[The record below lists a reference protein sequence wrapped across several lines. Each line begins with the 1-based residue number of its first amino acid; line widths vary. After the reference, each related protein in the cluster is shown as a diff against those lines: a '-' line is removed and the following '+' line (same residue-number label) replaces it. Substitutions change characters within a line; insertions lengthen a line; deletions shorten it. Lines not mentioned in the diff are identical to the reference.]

1 LTELNWDERIRTVAG
16 QRTDNSAQSRWSTF
30 KQTDGEERGFMD
42 RYLNI
47 RPWNHNR
54 VKLQVPEGQFD
65 YVNAS
70 TVTLESPSDGSR
82 PPLRYIAMQG
92 PTEPSIPYVW
102 RMIAE
107 QVEPPIV
114 IVQLTSM
121 VEAGLLKCNQYFPD
135 GEEAT
140 PWTLNEQ
147 NIWGDDWNATL
158 TYDSM
163 EPIADGAIEK
173 RKLLLHVEGEEE
185 PRVVWHFLYKRWP
198 DFGVPVLDDL
208 DSFFELM
215 RISREHSSPKGPRV
229 VHCSAGIGRT
239 GTFISLEHLIRELD
253 VGALYDP
260 PPSDKSK
267 SQRNQ
272 KQDLI
277 YDTVDS
283 LRQQRR
289 GMVQGETQYRFI
301 YQVLRK
307 LWQDRYGAPVAEGD
321 TDMVDGGVE
330 LSRNGTATDPF
341 LEKKSGRNATNDED
355 STKGSRKVDDT
366 DEDEDEDE
374 SHGNDVAEDEEDEDG
389 GAAVPR
395 PNASATRG

>member
-1 LTELNWDERIRTVAG
+1 
-16 QRTDNSAQSRWSTF
+16 
-30 KQTDGEERGFMD
+30 
-42 RYLNI
+42 
-47 RPWNHNR
+47 
-54 VKLQVPEGQFD
+54 
-65 YVNAS
+65 
-70 TVTLESPSDGSR
+70 
-82 PPLRYIAMQG
+82 
-92 PTEPSIPYVW
+92 
-102 RMIAE
+102 MISE
-107 QVEPPIV
+107 QVEQPIV

-135 GEEAT
+135 GEETT

-158 TYDSM
+158 TYGSM

-185 PRVVWHFLYKRWP
+185 PRLVWHFLYKRWP
-198 DFGVPVLDDL
+198 DFGVPLLDDL

-229 VHCSAGIGRT
+229 IHCSAGIGRT

-289 GMVQGETQYRFI
+289 GMVQGEIQYRFI

-307 LWQDRYGAPVAEGD
+307 LWQDRYGAPVADGD

-330 LSRNGTATDPF
+330 LARNGTATDPF
-341 LEKKSGRNATNDED
+341 LDKKSGKNATNDED
-355 STKGSRKVDDT
+355 NTNSARKLDDT
-366 DEDEDEDE
+366 DEDEEE
-374 SHGNDVAEDEEDEDG
+374 SHGNDDVEDDEDEDG
-389 GAAVPR
+389 GAAVPG